1 MTLNGFASINATKI
15 LSEKYKE
22 FSFNPLGK
30 TGLLISE
37 VGFGGYKI
45 DIRSPLNRDALKKA
59 LLSGINLIDTSSNYT
74 DGNSEILIGEVL
86 SEIVNANLLSRDS
99 VVVVTKGG
107 CLQGQNYDLSQE
119 RKEEGSPFLE
129 LVEIKKGF
137 EYCIHPEF
145 IEDQIKRSLDRLKL
159 KSIDVYLLQEP
170 EYYLKWAKNK
180 NTDKETARSKCYAR
194 IKKAFEYLE
203 KEVQKGRIKYYGI
216 SSNTFSSDPD
226 EYYFISLE
234 RLINIANEISPFNH
248 FSVIEFPLNLIEK
261 DAVLKRNQSN
271 NMTLLELAENKNMG
285 VLISRPLNAK
295 FNNKLIKLAKPI
307 VPAVP
312 TKEII
317 NTELENIHILEKTIF
332 QKLKLLGNAEI
343 LSEIK
348 NNLFVF
354 EELNDNWLN
363 FEDTFDWKTKLNQYY
378 LPRFHYYKNYIK
390 NNSLKNEEFEMDLFS
405 CTFKI
410 GKLFSLISAYWDNEY
425 SNFTAS
431 IKAELVVQIPEL
443 VNTAKLSNMAIRA
456 LRSTKGSTAVLVGMT
471 HIPYVTDVVNE
482 LKIHVSKDFNWNKV
496 NITVN

>member
-1 MTLNGFASINATKI
+1 MTLNGFASINATKMF
-15 LSEKYKE
+15 SEKYKE
-22 FSFNPLGK
+22 FHFNPLGK
-30 TGLLISE
+30 TSLLVSE

-86 SEIVNANLLSRDS
+86 SEVVNANLLSRDS

-119 RKEEGSPFLE
+119 RKEEGFPFLE
-129 LVEIKKGF
+129 LIEVKKGF

-159 KSIDVYLLQEP
+159 KAIDIYLLQEP
-170 EYYLKWAKNK
+170 EYYLQWAKNK
-180 NTDKETARSKCYAR
+180 NADKESARNKCYAR
-194 IKKAFEYLE
+194 IKNAFEYLE
-203 KEVQKGRIKYYGI
+203 KEVQKGRIKYYGV
-216 SSNTFSSDPD
+216 SSNTFTNDTNEF
-226 EYYFISLE
+226 EYISLE
-234 RLINIANEISPFNH
+234 KIIGIANEISPFNH
-248 FSVIEFPLNLIEK
+248 FNVIEFPMNLIEK
-261 DAVLKRNQSN
+261 DAVLKTNQSN
-271 NMTLLELAENKNMG
+271 KMTLLELAENNNLG

-295 FNNKLIKLAKPI
+295 LNNKLIKLAKPI

-312 TKEII
+312 TEGII
-317 NTELENIHILEKTIF
+317 NTELENIHILEKTIL
-332 QKLKLLGNAEI
+332 QKLELLKDTEI

-354 EELNDNWLN
+354 EELNKSWLD
-363 FEDTFDWKTKLNQYY
+363 FEDTFDWKTKLNKYY

-425 SNFTAS
+425 SIFTAN
-431 IKAELVVQIPEL
+431 IKPEL
-443 VNTAKLSNMAIRA
+443 VAQAPELANAAKLSNMAIRA
-456 LRSTKGSTAVLVGMT
+456 LRSTKGTTTVLVGMT

-482 LKIHVSKDFNWNKV
+482 LKNPVSKDFNWNKV
-496 NITVN
+496 NITVS